1 MSCLFKD
8 IFWGDTCITNTS
20 LYPIVELDLDVDQSY
35 YEITLILLSQYSDL
49 YSIFWS
55 FLKTFSEVIHIEY
68 ITVSY
73 WIRSWR
79 WWKLIT
85 VGDNETFRT
94 TDRHVNSRNDK
105 YVHMLIFNYFLILHP
120 PIRKQRREAPRESLF
135 FSGIELFGALV
146 FKRHNWNAQNEF
158 WIFAP
163 KIKHKK
169 IRIFLA
175 PKF

>member
-55 FLKTFSEVIHIEY
+55 FLKTFSEVIHTEY

-94 TDRHVNSRNDK
+94 TDRHVNSLNDK

-135 FSGIELFGALV
+135 FSGIELFWGISIQTTQL
-146 FKRHNWNAQNEF
+146 KRAERILNFRAKNKTQ
-158 WIFAP
+158 
-163 KIKHKK
+163 KK
-169 IRIFLA
+169 
-175 PKF
+175 

>member
-1 MSCLFKD
+1 MSCLSKD
-8 IFWGDTCITNTS
+8 IFWGDTLFYNT
-20 LYPIVELDLDVDQSY
+20 I
-35 YEITLILLSQYSDL
+35 
-49 YSIFWS
+49 
-55 FLKTFSEVIHIEY
+55 Y
-68 ITVSY
+68 ITISY

-94 TDRHVNSRNDK
+94 TDRHVNSLNDK
-105 YVHMLIFNYFLILHP
+105 YICWFLIISSSYTL
-120 PIRKQRREAPRESLF
+120 RSENRGAKRRGKVSF
-135 FSGIELFGALV
+135 FQELSYFGALV

-169 IRIFLA
+169 IRIIFGFKIQNLYFSFIQKLRIFLA

>member
-55 FLKTFSEVIHIEY
+55 FLKTFSEVIHTEY

-94 TDRHVNSRNDK
+94 TDRHVNSLNDK
-105 YVHMLIFNYFLILHP
+105 YICWFLIIFSSYTL
-120 PIRKQRREAPRESLF
+120 RSENRGAKRRGKVSF
-135 FSGIELFGALV
+135 FQELSYLG
-146 FKRHNWNAQNEF
+146 H
-158 WIFAP
+158 
-163 KIKHKK
+163 
-169 IRIFLA
+169 
-175 PKF
+175 